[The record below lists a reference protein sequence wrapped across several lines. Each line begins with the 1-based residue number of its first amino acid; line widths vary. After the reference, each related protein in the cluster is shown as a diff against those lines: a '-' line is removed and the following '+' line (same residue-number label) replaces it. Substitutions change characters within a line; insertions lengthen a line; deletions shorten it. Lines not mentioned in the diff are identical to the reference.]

1 MAEVIK
7 VEHIEK
13 SFKKHKVLKDVS
25 LTCESGKI
33 YGIVGY
39 NGSGKSVLF
48 KCISG
53 FYLVEKGTITVRGK
67 MVGKDMDVVQNLGTI
82 IEEPAFIKQY
92 SGLKNLEL
100 LYMINHKKNREYVK
114 ESMRKVGLDPE
125 LKKPVGKYS
134 LGMKQRLAIAQATM
148 ENQDILILD
157 EPMNGLDPSGIVSI
171 RKLLENLCVK
181 NKITIVISSHI
192 LSELE
197 LLADVFYLI
206 QNGKIIDKKRQE
218 ELIDG
223 KVNLE
228 KYYMEKMGEE

>member
-157 EPMNGLDPSGIVSI
+157 EPMNGLDKEGY
-171 RKLLENLCVK
+171 R
-181 NKITIVISSHI
+181 T
-192 LSELE
+192 
-197 LLADVFYLI
+197 
-206 QNGKIIDKKRQE
+206 KRV
-218 ELIDG
+218 DG
-223 KVNLE
+223 
-228 KYYMEKMGEE
+228 

>member
-157 EPMNGLDPSGIVSI
+157 EPMNGLDKDGVEQM
-171 RKLLENLCVK
+171 RKLFLSFKEEGKTFLLA
-181 NKITIVISSHI
+181 SHNREDI
-192 LSELE
+192 E
-197 LLADVFYLI
+197 LLCDEVYEMEHGRLH
-206 QNGKIIDKKRQE
+206 KIE
-218 ELIDG
+218 E
-223 KVNLE
+223 
-228 KYYMEKMGEE
+228 

>member
-100 LYMINHKKNREYVK
+100 LYM
-114 ESMRKVGLDPE
+114 S
-125 LKKPVGKYS
+125 
-134 LGMKQRLAIAQATM
+134 
-148 ENQDILILD
+148 
-157 EPMNGLDPSGIVSI
+157 
-171 RKLLENLCVK
+171 
-181 NKITIVISSHI
+181 
-192 LSELE
+192 
-197 LLADVFYLI
+197 
-206 QNGKIIDKKRQE
+206 
-218 ELIDG
+218 
-223 KVNLE
+223 
-228 KYYMEKMGEE
+228 

>member
-134 LGMKQRLAIAQATM
+134 LGMKQRLAIAQA
-148 ENQDILILD
+148 
-157 EPMNGLDPSGIVSI
+157 
-171 RKLLENLCVK
+171 
-181 NKITIVISSHI
+181 
-192 LSELE
+192 
-197 LLADVFYLI
+197 
-206 QNGKIIDKKRQE
+206 
-218 ELIDG
+218 
-223 KVNLE
+223 
-228 KYYMEKMGEE
+228 

>member
-13 SFKKHKVLKDVS
+13 TFKKHKVLKDVS

-92 SGLKNLEL
+92 CGLKNLEL

-114 ESMRKVGLDPE
+114 ESVRKVGLDPE

-157 EPMNGLDPSGIVSI
+157 EPMNGLDKDGVEQL
-171 RKLLENLCVK
+171 RKFLLSFK
-181 NKITIVISSHI
+181 
-192 LSELE
+192 
-197 LLADVFYLI
+197 
-206 QNGKIIDKKRQE
+206 E
-218 ELIDG
+218 EG
-223 KVNLE
+223 
-228 KYYMEKMGEE
+228 

>member
-157 EPMNGLDPSGIVSI
+157 EAMN
-171 RKLLENLCVK
+171 
-181 NKITIVISSHI
+181 
-192 LSELE
+192 
-197 LLADVFYLI
+197 
-206 QNGKIIDKKRQE
+206 
-218 ELIDG
+218 
-223 KVNLE
+223 
-228 KYYMEKMGEE
+228 

>member
-157 EPMNGLDPSGIVSI
+157 EPMNGLDKDGVEQM
-171 RKLLENLCVK
+171 RKLFLSFKEEGNTLLLA
-181 NKITIVISSHI
+181 SHNREDI
-192 LSELE
+192 E
-197 LLADVFYLI
+197 LLCDEVYEMEHGRLH
-206 QNGKIIDKKRQE
+206 K
-218 ELIDG
+218 
-223 KVNLE
+223 LE
-228 KYYMEKMGEE
+228 R

>member
-157 EPMNGLDPSGIVSI
+157 EPMNGLDKDGVEQM
-171 RKLLENLCVK
+171 RKLFLSFKEEGKTLLLV
-181 NKITIVISSHI
+181 SHNREDI
-192 LSELE
+192 E
-197 LLADVFYLI
+197 LLCDEVYEMEHGRLH
-206 QNGKIIDKKRQE
+206 K
-218 ELIDG
+218 
-223 KVNLE
+223 LE
-228 KYYMEKMGEE
+228 R

>member
-134 LGMKQRLAIAQATM
+134 LGMKQRLTIAQATM

-157 EPMNGLDPSGIVSI
+157 EPMNGLDKDGVEQM
-171 RKLLENLCVK
+171 RKLFLSFKEEGQTLLLA
-181 NKITIVISSHI
+181 SHNREDI
-192 LSELE
+192 E
-197 LLADVFYLI
+197 LLCDEVYEMEHGRLH
-206 QNGKIIDKKRQE
+206 K
-218 ELIDG
+218 
-223 KVNLE
+223 LE
-228 KYYMEKMGEE
+228 R

>member
-157 EPMNGLDPSGIVSI
+157 EWI
-171 RKLLENLCVK
+171 R
-181 NKITIVISSHI
+181 
-192 LSELE
+192 
-197 LLADVFYLI
+197 
-206 QNGKIIDKKRQE
+206 
-218 ELIDG
+218 
-223 KVNLE
+223 
-228 KYYMEKMGEE
+228 

>member
-157 EPMNGLDPSGIVSI
+157 EPMNGLDKDGVEQM
-171 RKLLENLCVK
+171 RKLFLSFKEEGKTLTK
-181 NKITIVISSHI
+181 NKLTTLNVHGMMVIT
-192 LSELE
+192 
-197 LLADVFYLI
+197 
-206 QNGKIIDKKRQE
+206 
-218 ELIDG
+218 
-223 KVNLE
+223 
-228 KYYMEKMGEE
+228 

>member
-157 EPMNGLDPSGIVSI
+157 EPMNGLDKDGVEQM
-171 RKLLENLCVK
+171 RREKLYYWPV
-181 NKITIVISSHI
+181 TIERI
-192 LSELE
+192 
-197 LLADVFYLI
+197 
-206 QNGKIIDKKRQE
+206 
-218 ELIDG
+218 
-223 KVNLE
+223 
-228 KYYMEKMGEE
+228 

>member
-13 SFKKHKVLKDVS
+13 TFKKHKVLKDVS

-157 EPMNGLDPSGIVSI
+157 EPMNGLDKDGVEQM
-171 RKLLENLCVK
+171 RKLFLSFKEKGKTLLLA
-181 NKITIVISSHI
+181 SHNREDI
-192 LSELE
+192 E
-197 LLADVFYLI
+197 LLCDEVYEMEHGRLH
-206 QNGKIIDKKRQE
+206 K
-218 ELIDG
+218 
-223 KVNLE
+223 LE
-228 KYYMEKMGEE
+228 K